1 MMTDKGFEKIPKTAV
16 CVYRGVLHDVYQW
29 KQEMFD
35 GTERTFEAIRR
46 NPSVTIIAV
55 TNEQEIVAISEEQP
69 RHGAYTTLPGGIAE
83 RDDLLAEAQRELL
96 EETGYAS
103 GDWELWTSIDVV
115 NYSKLEW
122 KSYFFIARGCRKIA
136 DPSTDPGEKI
146 AVSTM
151 NFDEFVGYAQQPD
164 FAIDFIKSAIAN
176 EAVYSQLKKLVSK

>member
-35 GTERTFEAIRR
+35 GTE
-46 NPSVTIIAV
+46 
-55 TNEQEIVAISEEQP
+55 QP
-69 RHGAYTTLPGGIAE
+69 RYGAYTTLPGGIAE

-151 NFDEFVGYAQQPD
+151 NFDEFVGYVQQPD